1 MAIQDAPG
9 AEASGDAGH
18 AGDSFVC
25 VRVSRAAAMLDIGK
39 TKLYELVGN
48 GDLEAIRIGRR
59 TLILQTSI
67 DMLISRLRERARNG
81 RCNG

>member
-1 MAIQDAPG
+1 MTARNNL
-9 AEASGDAGH
+9 EAGSRGDTDRT
-18 AGDSFVC
+18 GDSPIC
-25 VRVSRAAAMLDIGK
+25 VRVTRAMAMLDIGK

-67 DMLISRLRERARNG
+67 DMLIGRLRERARDGRRNG
-81 RCNG
+81 

>member
-1 MAIQDAPG
+1 MTIHNGRDS
-9 AEASGDAGH
+9 ESRGDLGR
-18 AGDSFVC
+18 AGDSPIC
-25 VRVSRAAAMLDIGK
+25 VRVTRAMAMLDIGK

-67 DMLISRLRERARNG
+67 DMLIGRLRERGRDGRRNS
-81 RCNG
+81 